1 MAMTSKTEFVD
12 SLDISLE
19 IDADTLKK
27 VYDSGNEHVFDF
39 WDELNDKEKNILIK
53 DLSKVD
59 FSLLNSLY
67 NKTNEA
73 ENSQY
78 SSSSSVEL
86 NKDDEK
92 LFLKAENLGVEFIK
106 SEKFAILMVAGGQ
119 GTRLGFDGPKGCY
132 PIGPVTGKSLFKFH
146 AEKILAY
153 TSKYKI
159 SIPWLI
165 MTSIQNHDLTQSFF
179 KENNYFGLNQSD
191 IYIFK
196 QNMIPTL
203 NINGKLILENKFSLL
218 KNPDGHGGSLMA
230 LNDSGVLVEL
240 EKRGIK
246 IISYF
251 QVDNPLV
258 KAIDPYF
265 IGVHLLN
272 KSEVSSKAIKKN
284 DYLEK
289 VGVFVNYN
297 DGTSGVVEYSN
308 LPKSKLEELNDD
320 NELVYSSANIAIH
333 LFNYDF
339 IKKIVSE
346 NFINLPFHKA
356 RKKVKAF
363 TSNGEKIID
372 CLKFEKFIFDALR
385 LTKSSMILQT
395 LREDEFAPVKNLKGV
410 DSVETSKKMISS
422 YVRRFSEKGN
432 VVIPENV
439 ENIEISS
446 MSAINVNDIPVDLKL
461 KNNKHGISYDTL

>member
-1 MAMTSKTEFVD
+1 MTSKTEFVD

-86 NKDDEK
+86 NKDD
-92 LFLKAENLGVEFIK
+92 
-106 SEKFAILMVAGGQ
+106 
-119 GTRLGFDGPKGCY
+119 D
-132 PIGPVTGKSLFKFH
+132 
-146 AEKILAY
+146 
-153 TSKYKI
+153 
-159 SIPWLI
+159 
-165 MTSIQNHDLTQSFF
+165 DLTQSFF